1 MSRADSMEEFGIVSG
16 DIRLSVSMTT
26 LEGRCS
32 VKLTPSSH
40 GADLPGT
47 AHSSK
52 LECSEYVSML
62 LDLE

>member
-1 MSRADSMEEFGIVSG
+1 MEEFGIVSG

-32 VKLTPSSH
+32 VKLTRSSH
-40 GADLPGT
+40 GTDLPVT
-47 AHSSK
+47 AHSLK

-62 LDLE
+62 SDLE